1 MSLLGQGFVAIWN
14 GIAPEGR
21 EEFYEWHNREHMP
34 ERVGIPGFIRGR
46 RYIAKYGHPEYFT
59 LYEAVSPEV
68 LSGQDYFN
76 RLNNPTPWTKRVP
89 PAFFRDTSRGI
100 CRVKFSSACGDG
112 GYLLTLQF
120 GPAPG
125 REAGLEKALRHDDI
139 TAADRCA
146 RSGRSSLR
154 HRRCRGERRGNNGTR
169 GAACRHSEM
178 AYHDRGHDAPRQL
191 MQPAIEFIAA
201 DLGKAWRNGRSGPR
215 PVHAAKLSREKRIK
229 GQNAS

>member
-34 ERVGIPGFIRGR
+34 ERVGIPGFVRGR

-89 PAFFRDTSRGI
+89 PSFFRDTSRGI

-125 REAGLEKALRHDDI
+125 READLEKALRHEILPSMIDVPGVVGIHFGIADAAASDVETKERAGRPVGI
-139 TAADRCA
+139 PKWLIMVEATTAEAAD
-146 RSGRSSLR
+146 L
-154 HRRCRGERRGNNGTR
+154 
-169 GAACRHSEM
+169 AC
-178 AYHDRGHDAPRQL
+178 DK
-191 MQPAIEFIAA
+191 IIAA
-201 DLGKAWRNGRSGPR
+201 DLARHGATADQDRGLYMLQNCR
-215 PVHAAKLSREKRIK
+215 VK
-229 GQNAS
+229 GG

>member
-46 RYIAKYGHPEYFT
+46 RYHAKYGHPEYFT

-68 LSGQDYFN
+68 LSSQDYFN

-100 CRVKFSSACGDG
+100 CRVKFSSSYGDG

-125 REAGLEKALRHDDI
+125 REAGLAKALRHQILPPVIDVPGVVGVHFGIADAAASDVE
-139 TAADRCA
+139 TAERAGRPVGIPKWLIMIEGSTAEAVDAACDRIIALDLAQHGATADR
-146 RSGRSSLR
+146 
-154 HRRCRGERRGNNGTR
+154 
-169 GAACRHSEM
+169 
-178 AYHDRGHDAPRQL
+178 DRGLYMLQNCRL
-191 MQPAIEFIAA
+191 
-201 DLGKAWRNGRSGPR
+201 KNG
-215 PVHAAKLSREKRIK
+215 
-229 GQNAS
+229 